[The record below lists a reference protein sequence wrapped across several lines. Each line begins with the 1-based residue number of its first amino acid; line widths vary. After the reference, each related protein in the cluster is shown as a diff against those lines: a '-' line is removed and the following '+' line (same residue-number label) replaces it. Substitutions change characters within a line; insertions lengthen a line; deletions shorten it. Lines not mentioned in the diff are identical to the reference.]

1 MSGWA
6 ERAAQRD
13 RHRGRPVLTVPW
25 TNLSSGQT
33 GTAGHARP
41 GGGPHREPRQC
52 LLCPAGGTGLWC
64 LLPRGRWS
72 AGQSAGSAGNPQH
85 RPPPPRESL
94 PMAQCTAPQS
104 VLGFHMILV
113 TPHFTSAAPCGPSPQ
128 PAPSFQGGHHLRPH
142 RTPCCCAWPAP
153 GSQDSPGV
161 TARGHCT
168 WPPPAWHG
176 NSYTPTSPLTSF
188 FFTGL
193 DRRKAGA
200 PQPVPAELPH
210 TGAGLGRWGLVAF
223 SSGGR
228 PLSRPQAQHC
238 GLCPRLSRRGAE

>member
-1 MSGWA
+1 MGGA
-6 ERAAQRD
+6 GGPEGQAQRQASAHCPLD
-13 RHRGRPVLTVPW
+13 KPQLRTDGDSR
-25 TNLSSGQT
+25 
-33 GTAGHARP
+33 ARP
-41 GGGPHREPRQC
+41 SGRGAHREPRQC

-104 VLGFHMILV
+104 VLGFHTILV
-113 TPHFTSAAPCGPSPQ
+113 TPHFRSAAPCGPSPQ

-142 RTPCCCAWPAP
+142 RTPCCCAWLAP

>member
-1 MSGWA
+1 MGGA
-6 ERAAQRD
+6 GGPEGQAQTQASA
-13 RHRGRPVLTVPW
+13 HRPLDKPQLRTDGDSR
-25 TNLSSGQT
+25 
-33 GTAGHARP
+33 ARP
-41 GGGPHREPRQC
+41 SGRGAHREPRQC

-104 VLGFHMILV
+104 VLGFHTILV
-113 TPHFTSAAPCGPSPQ
+113 TPHFRSAAPCGPSPQ

-142 RTPCCCAWPAP
+142 HTPCCCAWPAP

-161 TARGHCT
+161 TACGHCT

-176 NSYTPTSPLTSF
+176 NSYTPTSPVDIF
-188 FFTGL
+188 FLHRSGQTQS
-193 DRRKAGA
+193 RSSPASAGRAA
-200 PQPVPAELPH
+200 PH
-210 TGAGLGRWGLVAF
+210 
-223 SSGGR
+223 GGR
-228 PLSRPQAQHC
+228 PRTLGSR
-238 GLCPRLSRRGAE
+238 GVLLRRPASLPPPGSALWPVSPAVPTWG